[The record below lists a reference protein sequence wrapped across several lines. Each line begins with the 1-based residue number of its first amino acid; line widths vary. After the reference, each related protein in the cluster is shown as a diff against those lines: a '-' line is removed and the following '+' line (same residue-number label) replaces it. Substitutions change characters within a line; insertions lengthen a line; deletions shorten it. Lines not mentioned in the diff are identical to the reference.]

1 MRSDFILDRVRLL
14 FSGLKLWEEIN
25 VSCVEGIGNED
36 GIRFELICIYES
48 KKINN
53 IYNTQD
59 KKWFD
64 FGFKINFF
72 CIFYFNIE
80 SGLLC

>member
-25 VSCVEGIGNED
+25 VSCVEGIESED

-48 KKINN
+48 KKI
-53 IYNTQD
+53 IIIHIIR
-59 KKWFD
+59 
-64 FGFKINFF
+64 KIKSDS
-72 CIFYFNIE
+72 I
-80 SGLLC
+80 LVLK